1 MSLTGVCISKCSE
14 LPQLEQEYRVC
25 YGVVLV
31 TLDTVHYKSK
41 VIVITSL
48 LWCRFGHLR
57 HNALQ
62 E

>member
-14 LPQLEQEYRVC
+14 LPQLEQKYRVC

-31 TLDTVHYKSK
+31 TLDTMHYKSK

-48 LWCRFGHLR
+48 LQSKVTLKTFC
-57 HNALQ
+57 NMA
-62 E
+62 